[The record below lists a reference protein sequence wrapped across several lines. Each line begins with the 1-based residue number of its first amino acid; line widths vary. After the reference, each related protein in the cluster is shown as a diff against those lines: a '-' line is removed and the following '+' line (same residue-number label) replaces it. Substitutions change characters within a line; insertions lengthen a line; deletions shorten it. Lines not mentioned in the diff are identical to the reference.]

1 MAHNVDALSIAT
13 KMRSERDTE
22 NSAPILIT
30 TGEPAGIGPE
40 LVVQVLQHSFEFPL
54 AVVGDAELLLHR
66 AKLLGV
72 DLICSDDKLVG
83 PGGTA
88 TLNHVSM
95 ATPSVPGKPDSR
107 NADYVIEMLNNAY
120 ESCRSGESAAIVTG
134 PVQKSVIR
142 EAGHDFVGHTE
153 FFAEKARVKTP
164 VMMLVNDK
172 LRVALA
178 TSHLPLLEVASAL
191 TQVHLESVLRVINGS
206 LQDRFGIAKPAI
218 GVCGLNPH
226 AGESGHL
233 GKEENEVIEPVLG
246 RLIAEGIILEG
257 PLPADAAFRKTIYS
271 KFDVIVAMYHDQG
284 LPVVK
289 HHGDGFSVNVTL
301 GLPFIRTSVDHGT
314 ALDIA
319 GTGRAKIES
328 LVAAMK
334 FAETMSYGKN

>member
-1 MAHNVDALSIAT
+1 
-13 KMRSERDTE
+13 MRSERNNK

-40 LVVQVLQHSFEFPL
+40 LVLQVLQHSLEFPL
-54 AVVGDAELLLHR
+54 VVVGDAELLLQR
-66 AKLLGV
+66 ARLLDI
-72 DLICSDDKLVG
+72 DLIYSENKLVG

-95 ATPSVPGKPDSR
+95 AVPSLPGKPDSR
-107 NADYVIEMLNNAY
+107 NADYVMAMLNNAY
-120 ESCRSGESAAIVTG
+120 ESCRSGQSAAIVTG

-142 EAGHDFVGHTE
+142 EAGYNFLGHTE
-153 FFAEKARVKTP
+153 FFAERAGVKTP

-178 TSHLPLLEVASAL
+178 TIHLPLLEVAPAL
-191 TQVHLESVLRVINGS
+191 TQGHLENVLRVINGS
-206 LQDRFGIAKPAI
+206 LKDRFGIAKPAI

-233 GKEENEVIEPVLG
+233 GKEEIEIIEPVLE
-246 RLIAEGIILEG
+246 RLVAEGVLLEG
-257 PLPADAAFRKTIYS
+257 PLPADAAFRKTAYS

-289 HHGDGFSVNVTL
+289 HHGGGFAVNVTL

-314 ALDIA
+314 AFDIA
-319 GTGRAKIES
+319 GTGRAKTES
-328 LVAAMK
+328 LIAALK
-334 FAETMSYGKN
+334 FAETMSCGKH